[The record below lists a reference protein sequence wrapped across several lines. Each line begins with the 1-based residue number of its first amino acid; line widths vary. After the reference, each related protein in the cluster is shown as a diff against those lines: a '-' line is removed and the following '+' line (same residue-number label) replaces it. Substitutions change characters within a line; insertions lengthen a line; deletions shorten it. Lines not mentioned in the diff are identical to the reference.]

1 MFRED
6 HPQGLLFTGTPTPVA
21 RPSLTLTEG
30 TSFMICAD
38 NGDIGMSTVEGL
50 FVGDS
55 RVCSHFL
62 LTVNGQSAQALAST
76 RSAPFHGRFVG
87 QIDHPDFL
95 VFRDHWVGRGLRS
108 DLRLH
113 NVRDED
119 QTVTVEVEVFSDMAD
134 IFAVKEGRAHGSR
147 PVDGGYPIRCDGED
161 GLWLAPPDAPISALV
176 RSSNLTRVEGR
187 CLVWEVTVPGGG
199 DWTTCIE
206 LTAILNGEAVRPR
219 FRCGETPHLA
229 VPSARQ
235 QRWLDAMPPIETD
248 VPGLE
253 DALHASAHDLGR
265 LLLFD
270 PDHPD
275 DPLVAAGAPW
285 FMTLFGRDSILTGW
299 MALIADSTLAFSVA
313 KALARL
319 QGTKIDKETDEEPG
333 RILHEIRSL
342 HTPERGLAQRSRYY
356 GTIDATPL
364 FVMLV
369 AELYRW
375 GISLDEI
382 RPLLP
387 AVDAALDW
395 ITNFGDIDG
404 DGFVEYQRSS
414 PAGLVN
420 QGWKDSWD
428 GISFADGQLPKAPI
442 ALCEVQGYCYAAWLG
457 GAELAD
463 AVGDHETANRRKVK
477 AEQLRDRFNDAFWVD
492 ERECYAIAL
501 DRDKRR
507 VDSVASNMGHCL
519 WTGIIDR
526 IRVEAVARWLTSPEM
541 FSGWGV
547 RTLATSMAR
556 YSPLSYHNGS
566 VWPHDT
572 AIAIA
577 GLRRA
582 GRIDDAVRIAAGLLG
597 AASAND
603 GHLPELFAGIGSDQ
617 LDIPVPYPAACS
629 PQAWSAAASMLVLRS
644 ILGFNPNLPAARLEI
659 DAELPDGSTWLH
671 CRDIRLNG
679 GTVSVEIDGDL
690 LAVRGLRRNLAIVRT
705 ARN

>member
-1 MFRED
+1 MPENK
-6 HPQGLLFTGTPTPVA
+6 HPEGLLFTGTPTPVA

-38 NGDIGMSTVEGL
+38 NGDIGTSSVEGL

-55 RVCSHFL
+55 RVCSHFV
-62 LTVNGQSAQALAST
+62 LTVNGQTAQALAST
-76 RSAPFHGRFVG
+76 RSEPFHGRFVG

-113 NVRDED
+113 NVNDED
-119 QTVTVEVEVFSDMAD
+119 QQVTVEVELFSDMAD
-134 IFAVKEGRAHGSR
+134 IFAVKEGRAHGGRS
-147 PVDGGYPIRCDGED
+147 VDDGYPASCDDGS
-161 GLWLAPPDAPISALV
+161 GLWLAPPGAMVSAFAC
-176 RSSNLTRVEGR
+176 SPNLTRVEGH
-187 CLVWEVTVPGGG
+187 CLVWDVTVPGGG
-199 DWTTCIE
+199 DWSTCIE
-206 LTAILNGEAVRPR
+206 LTAILSGEAVTPR
-219 FRCGETPHLA
+219 FRCGVTPHLA

-235 QRWLDAMPPIETD
+235 QRWLEAMPRIETD

-253 DALHASAHDLGR
+253 DALHASIHDLAR

-285 FMTLFGRDSILTGW
+285 FMTLFGRDSILTSW
-299 MALIADSTLAFSVA
+299 MALVADSQLALSVVKTLA
-313 KALARL
+313 RM
-319 QGTKIDKETDEEPG
+319 QGTKVDKETDEEPG

-342 HTPERGLAQRSRYY
+342 HTPERGLAERSRYY
-356 GTIDATPL
+356 GTVDATPL

-375 GISLDEI
+375 GIPLDDL

-387 AVDAALDW
+387 AVDAALGW
-395 ITNFGDIDG
+395 IVNYGDIDG

-414 PAGLVN
+414 PGGLVN

-428 GISFADGQLPKAPI
+428 GISFADGRLPEAPI

-457 GAELAD
+457 AAELAD
-463 AVGDHETANRRKVK
+463 AVGDHDTANQRRAK
-477 AEQLRDRFNDAFWVD
+477 AVHLRDQFNAAFWVE
-492 ERECYAIAL
+492 ERECYAVAL
-501 DRDKRR
+501 DREKKQ
-507 VDSVASNMGHCL
+507 VDSVTSNMGHCL
-519 WTGIIDR
+519 WTGIVDPDR
-526 IRVEAVARWLTSPEM
+526 VDAVARWLTSPEM

-572 AIAIA
+572 AICIA
-577 GLRRA
+577 GLRKCGCLDA
-582 GRIDDAVRIAAGLLG
+582 AVRISGALLQAADRHG
-597 AASAND
+597 
-603 GHLPELFAGIGSDQ
+603 GHLPELFAGLSPDQ

-629 PQAWSAAASMLVLRS
+629 PQAWSAAAPMLVLRS
-644 ILGFNPNLPAARLEI
+644 LLGFYPNLPGGRLEL
-659 DAELPDGSTWLH
+659 DPALPVGSSRLH
-671 CRDIRLNG
+671 CEDLALNRG
-679 GTVSVEIDGDL
+679 AVSIELDGDL
-690 LAVRGLRRNLAIVRT
+690 LAIRGLRENLAIIRT
-705 ARN
+705 ARS